1 MTNLPKQFVLQLGS
15 LITLYVSVAAF
26 ITLIFS
32 TINIAMPDAAAGS
45 YEWASSQTAM
55 RTCLAILAVF
65 FPAYLYLTRKVN
77 VARRIGDGGYAGMFT
92 KWLVY
97 LSLLVG
103 GGAMLVD
110 LVFVVN
116 TFLEGEL
123 TTRFLLKASS
133 LLIVIGLVSYYYLLD
148 AKGHWNS
155 REQESM
161 MYGAV
166 ATAVVI
172 GMMAAS
178 LYHLESPSIAREKR
192 IDEQQIMALQEMQYR
207 VEAHMSN
214 TKTLPASIDEL
225 YLSEL
230 VPKAPEGRASYQYKI
245 TGDTTYELCA
255 TFANATDPRETTAM
269 YYPGD
274 KNYNW
279 DHKVGEWCFAR
290 EAAKPLQE
298 LIKE

>member
-32 TINIAMPDAAAGS
+32 TINIALPDAAAGS
-45 YEWASSQTAM
+45 YEWTSSQTAM
-55 RTCLAILAVF
+55 RTCLAILVVF
-65 FPAYLYLTRKVN
+65 FPTYLFLTRKVN
-77 VARRIGDGGYAGMFT
+77 VARRTGDGGYAGMFT

-103 GGAMLVD
+103 GGAMLID

-116 TFLEGEL
+116 TFLEGEMTL
-123 TTRFLLKASS
+123 RFLLKALS
-133 LLIVIGLVSYYYLLD
+133 LLVVVGLVSYYYLLD
-148 AKGHWNS
+148 AKGYWQS
-155 REQESM
+155 REAESM

-178 LYHLESPSIAREKR
+178 LYHLESPSVAREKR
-192 IDEQQIMALQEMQYR
+192 IDDQQIVALQEMQYR
-207 VEAHMSN
+207 VEAHMN
-214 TKTLPASIDEL
+214 TKEALPASIDEL

-230 VPKAPEGRASYQYKI
+230 VPQAPEGRAQYQYKI
-245 TGDTTYELCA
+245 TGVTTYELCA
-255 TFANATDPRETTAM
+255 DFAHATNPNEMSTM

-274 KNYNW
+274 INYNW
-279 DHKVGEWCFAR
+279 DHKAGEWCFTR
-290 EAAKPLQE
+290 EAAKPLQPS
-298 LIKE
+298 IKE